1 MENLRTT
8 ANKIIRSAID
18 AVKPDKLIQKKV
30 CIQNDLLRIGGHR
43 FPLEKFDHIYVIG
56 TGKASAFMALEIEK
70 ILGSRLS
77 GGAVSVKYGHTA
89 PCSKV
94 NVFEAGHPVLDE
106 NGLAAAKEILEIAE
120 KAGEKDLVIC
130 LISGGGSALLER
142 LPAGVQLD
150 DVQKVAELLLGSGA
164 NIEEINAVRKHL
176 SLVKGGQLARAIFP
190 ATCVSLIIS
199 DVIGDPLEAIASG
212 PTAPDSTTFADAW
225 RVIEKYGLPAKLPAT
240 VRTYL
245 KAGKEGEKPETLKP
259 GDTAFRKVFNIILG
273 NNLLALQAAKE
284 KAEEAGFHT
293 IILSSRI
300 QGEAR
305 EVAKVLAGITQEIL
319 LNDLPL
325 SKPACVLLGGETTV
339 TLRGNGLGGRNQELA
354 LAALLEMKPVRQPY
368 LIASCGTDGTD
379 GPTDAAGGFAFPGMW
394 ETAAQK
400 SLDPLF
406 FLQRNDSY
414 HFLQQTGG
422 LIKTGP
428 TGTNVMDVI
437 LLIVP
442 R

>member
-176 SLVKGGQLARAIFP
+176 SLV
-190 ATCVSLIIS
+190 
-199 DVIGDPLEAIASG
+199 
-212 PTAPDSTTFADAW
+212 
-225 RVIEKYGLPAKLPAT
+225 
-240 VRTYL
+240 
-245 KAGKEGEKPETLKP
+245 
-259 GDTAFRKVFNIILG
+259 
-273 NNLLALQAAKE
+273 
-284 KAEEAGFHT
+284 
-293 IILSSRI
+293 
-300 QGEAR
+300 
-305 EVAKVLAGITQEIL
+305 
-319 LNDLPL
+319 
-325 SKPACVLLGGETTV
+325 
-339 TLRGNGLGGRNQELA
+339 
-354 LAALLEMKPVRQPY
+354 
-368 LIASCGTDGTD
+368 
-379 GPTDAAGGFAFPGMW
+379 
-394 ETAAQK
+394 
-400 SLDPLF
+400 
-406 FLQRNDSY
+406 
-414 HFLQQTGG
+414 
-422 LIKTGP
+422 
-428 TGTNVMDVI
+428 
-437 LLIVP
+437 
-442 R
+442 